1 MGKVFF
7 VDWALWQKMTFVLA
21 CAIVLTIFIGW
32 LKVLYTNRKLKKL
45 TKPVG
50 ARADQEPQM
59 VEAAAAPRRKS
70 GDDIP
75 FGIRAIQSGIEV
87 DGIWI
92 SGTNTPVP
100 SSPTQ
105 SAQDKP
111 EASGSNS
118 RPMSALE
125 IPGPATAGPSSGP
138 SSRPS
143 SRGPP
148 SSSFDRAVSAE
159 RIASHSRDSS
169 PGSTASGQRARTHRP
184 PPTAYTRYSQAS
196 MLRHSATLDT
206 LEGEEDDAR
215 AMHERSASASAN
227 PYAYNFS
234 SNGSSR
240 KSSGS
245 SDNNPPDR
253 SSDDDTV
260 GSTSMGKAPMVAVP
274 RSRDPRTDLRLLQS
288 HRMSHVAETGSLVRR
303 ERPDRPTGRSGDW
316 SSMSLDA
323 PYSRSA
329 PTSGP
334 PSPPSGPT
342 SGPPSPPTP
351 PISQGANPF
360 MAPLESVSSPTR
372 DSHPENTVAHAVPLL
387 ETYQPRGPNFDDDTP
402 QAYTTHDSQVLRKVN
417 SGFEIL
423 RPGTFPVG
431 PTEEALRAQQPP
443 KKLQKKRRPS
453 EADSRVSSFVEQ
465 V

>member
-21 CAIVLTIFIGW
+21 CAIVLTIGIGW
-32 LKVLYTNRKLKKL
+32 IKVLHTNRKMKKL

-50 ARADQEPQM
+50 ARATQEPQM
-59 VEAAAAPRRKS
+59 VEAAAVPRRKS
-70 GDDIP
+70 GDEIP

-105 SAQDKP
+105 SAHDKP

-118 RPMSALE
+118 RPMSTLE
-125 IPGPATAGPSSGP
+125 MPPSAAGPSSGP

-148 SSSFDRAVSAE
+148 SSNFDRAVSAE
-159 RIASHSRDSS
+159 RLPNHSRDSS
-169 PGSTASGQRARTHRP
+169 PGSTASGQRARQHRP
-184 PPTAYTRYSQAS
+184 PPTAYSRYSQS
-196 MLRHSATLDT
+196 NMLRHSATLDT
-206 LEGEEDDAR
+206 LEGEDEDAQMM
-215 AMHERSASASAN
+215 AERSASANAN
-227 PYAYNFS
+227 PYGYTFS

-245 SDNNPPDR
+245 SDNNPQDR
-253 SSDDDTV
+253 SSDDDNTTT
-260 GSTSMGKAPMVAVP
+260 STAMGKAPMMAVP
-274 RSRDPRTDLRLLQS
+274 RPRDPRTDLRLLQS
-288 HRMSHVAETGSLVRR
+288 HRMSHVAETGSLARR

-316 SSMSLDA
+316 SNMTLD

-329 PTSGP
+329 PTSGRS
-334 PSPPSGPT
+334 SPPSDPT

-351 PISQGANPF
+351 PIAQGSNPF
-360 MAPLESVSSPTR
+360 MAPLESVNSPTR
-372 DSHPENTVAHAVPLL
+372 DSHPDNTAAHAVPLL
-387 ETYQPRGPNFDDDTP
+387 ETYQPRGPNFDDDAP
-402 QAYTTHDSQVLRKVN
+402 QAFQHGRESQVLRKVN

-431 PTEEALRAQQPP
+431 PTEENLRAQQPP

-453 EADSRVSSFVEQ
+453 ETDSRVSSFVEQ

>member
-21 CAIVLTIFIGW
+21 CAIVLTIGIGW
-32 LKVLYTNRKLKKL
+32 IKVLHTNRKMKKL

-50 ARADQEPQM
+50 ARATQEPQM
-59 VEAAAAPRRKS
+59 VEAAAVPRRKS
-70 GDDIP
+70 GDEIP

-100 SSPTQ
+100 SSPTHQ
-105 SAQDKP
+105 S
-111 EASGSNS
+111 N
-118 RPMSALE
+118 
-125 IPGPATAGPSSGP
+125 
-138 SSRPS
+138 
-143 SRGPP
+143 
-148 SSSFDRAVSAE
+148 
-159 RIASHSRDSS
+159 
-169 PGSTASGQRARTHRP
+169 
-184 PPTAYTRYSQAS
+184 

-206 LEGEEDDAR
+206 LEGEDEDAQMM
-215 AMHERSASASAN
+215 AERSASANAN
-227 PYAYNFS
+227 PYGYTFS

-245 SDNNPPDR
+245 SDNNPQDR
-253 SSDDDTV
+253 SSDDDNTTT
-260 GSTSMGKAPMVAVP
+260 STAMGKAPMMAVP
-274 RSRDPRTDLRLLQS
+274 RPRDPRTDLRLLQS
-288 HRMSHVAETGSLVRR
+288 HRMSHVAETGSLARR

-316 SSMSLDA
+316 SNMTLD

-329 PTSGP
+329 PTSGRS
-334 PSPPSGPT
+334 SPPSDPT

-351 PISQGANPF
+351 PIAQGSNPF
-360 MAPLESVSSPTR
+360 MAPLESVNSPTR
-372 DSHPENTVAHAVPLL
+372 DSHPDNTAAHAVPLL
-387 ETYQPRGPNFDDDTP
+387 ETYQPRGPNFDDDAP
-402 QAYTTHDSQVLRKVN
+402 QAFQHGRESQVLRKVN

-431 PTEEALRAQQPP
+431 PTEENLRAQQPP

-453 EADSRVSSFVEQ
+453 ETDSRVSSFVEQ

>member
-21 CAIVLTIFIGW
+21 CAIVLTIGIGW
-32 LKVLYTNRKLKKL
+32 MKVIHTNRKLKKL
-45 TKPVG
+45 SKPVG

-70 GDDIP
+70 GDEVP

-105 SAQDKP
+105 STHSKP
-111 EASGSNS
+111 EASASNS
-118 RPMSALE
+118 RAMSTLE
-125 IPGPATAGPSSGP
+125 IPGPAVAGPSSGS

-148 SSSFDRAVSAE
+148 SSNFDRAVSAE
-159 RIASHSRDSS
+159 RVASHSRDSS
-169 PGSTASGQRARTHRP
+169 PGSTASGQRARQHRP
-184 PPTAYTRYSQAS
+184 PPTAYSRYSQAG

-206 LEGEEDDAR
+206 LEGEDEDAQ
-215 AMHERSASASAN
+215 AAHERSVSAGAN
-227 PYAYNFS
+227 PYGYTFS

-245 SDNNPPDR
+245 SDNNP
-253 SSDDDTV
+253 SDEGTTETV
-260 GSTSMGKAPMVAVP
+260 AMGKAPMVAIP
-274 RSRDPRTDLRLLQS
+274 RTRDPRTDLRLLQS
-288 HRMSHVAETGSLVRR
+288 HRMSHVAETGSLARR

-316 SSMSLDA
+316 SNLSLD

-342 SGPPSPPTP
+342 SGRSSPSTP
-351 PISQGANPF
+351 PMAQGANPF

-372 DSHPENTVAHAVPLL
+372 DSHPENAAASAVPLL

-402 QAYTTHDSQVLRKVN
+402 QAFSNQHDSQVLRKVN

-423 RPGTFPVG
+423 RPGTFPIG
-431 PTEEALRAQQPP
+431 PTEEALKAQQPP

>member
-21 CAIVLTIFIGW
+21 CAIVLTIGIGW
-32 LKVLYTNRKLKKL
+32 IKVLHTNRKLKKL
-45 TKPVG
+45 SKPVG

-59 VEAAAAPRRKS
+59 VEAAAVPRRKS
-70 GDDIP
+70 GDEIP

-105 SAQDKP
+105 SAHDKP

-118 RPMSALE
+118 RPMSTLE
-125 IPGPATAGPSSGP
+125 IPPAAGPSSGP

-143 SRGPP
+143 SCGPP
-148 SSSFDRAVSAE
+148 SASFDRAASTE
-159 RIASHSRDSS
+159 RVASHSRDSS
-169 PGSTASGQRARTHRP
+169 PGSSASGQRARQHRP

-206 LEGEEDDAR
+206 LEGDDEDAQ
-215 AMHERSASASAN
+215 AAHERSASANAN
-227 PYAYNFS
+227 PYVYTFS

-253 SSDDDTV
+253 SDDDTV
-260 GSTSMGKAPMVAVP
+260 ETARMGKAPMASIP
-274 RSRDPRTDLRLLQS
+274 RTRDPRTDLRLLQS
-288 HRMSHVAETGSLVRR
+288 HRMSHVAETGSLARR
-303 ERPDRPTGRSGDW
+303 ERPERPTGRSGDW
-316 SSMSLDA
+316 SNMSMDA

-329 PTSGP
+329 SNSGP
-334 PSPPSGPT
+334 PSPPSGPI
-342 SGPPSPPTP
+342 SGPPSPHTP
-351 PISQGANPF
+351 PMAQGANPF
-360 MAPLESVSSPTR
+360 MAPLESANSPTR
-372 DSHPENTVAHAVPLL
+372 DSHPENVAAHAVPLL

-402 QAYTTHDSQVLRKVN
+402 QAYASQHDSQVLRKVN

-423 RPGTFPVG
+423 RPGTFPIG